1 MIDVMVELLKGDVE
15 VAADGVVVINDDGW
29 KVDVSIVVMISGV
42 VGVNKL
48 VVVVAL
54 SISNTNNV
62 WSKIIFSYDW
72 III

>member
-48 VVVVAL
+48 VVVVVL

-62 WSKIIFSYDW
+62 WSKIIFS
-72 III
+72 